1 MVRARVEIGR
11 LQRRLWQ
18 RQRKLIAA
26 SVLVANADFRGYEDG
41 YLRRTRTFLREAS
54 FAELLDAAAQ
64 ADLVYVGDYHTL
76 KQAQRSFLKLVQR
89 RWPRRPLLLALEFV
103 QGKHQSAV
111 DAWLEGRLPEARFLE
126 QIEYSRHAVFNT
138 WFHFRE
144 IFEEA
149 RRQKL
154 PVVAIDLLGSG
165 RTTLADRDRYAA
177 RRIAAALKRHPEAQ
191 VFTLAGQLHVAPPHL
206 PQAVAEELLRDGRAP
221 GRPLTVYQ
229 NCERIW
235 WALEREGR
243 ELEVEACVLRPGEWC
258 LINTPPVVVQQ
269 SYLDWIEGGA
279 QPLEGGHLEARFRL
293 LARTVAR
300 FLGLETKELREAL
313 HHVSVYTAGDL
324 SFLDA
329 LPVSGRERRQIEK
342 QILSRESYY
351 IPRAH
356 VAYLANLSVNH
367 AAEEA
372 AHFVRHVV
380 SGATGEPLGLVDA
393 FYARALEEAYAFCG
407 SKIVNPRRKC
417 PHEPEFERL
426 ARSGDGFTRE
436 VARFVLEY
444 RAVERAFEHN
454 SGRGLRRMRAR
465 YRTAG
470 SELFNAVTHSLG
482 YMLGERIYYALATGL
497 LLKREVRELFLDP
510 LDEDCQP
517 FLTYLDLSRRLANV
531 RIPKR
536 V

>member
-1 MVRARVEIGR
+1 VVRARIEIGR

-26 SVLVANADFRGYEDG
+26 SVLGGSAEFRRYEG
-41 YLRRTRTFLREAS
+41 RYLRQTRGFEREAA
-54 FAELLDAAAQ
+54 FVELLQAIAR

-89 RWPRRPLLLALEFV
+89 RWTRRPLVLALEFV
-103 QGKHQSAV
+103 QGKHQAAV
-111 DAWLEGRLPEARFLE
+111 DAYLAGQLSEARFLE
-126 QIEYSRHAVFNT
+126 RIEYARHAVFDT
-138 WFHFRE
+138 WSHFRQ

-154 PVVAIDLLGSG
+154 TVVAIDLMASG
-165 RTTLADRDRYAA
+165 GTSLLERDRYAA
-177 RRIAAALKRHPEAQ
+177 RRIAAAVRERPDAQ

-206 PQAVAEELLRDGRAP
+206 PDAVAAEILRRGLPARQA
-221 GRPLTVYQ
+221 LTVYQ

-235 WALEREGR
+235 WTLQREGR
-243 ELEVEACVLRPGEWC
+243 ELEVEACLLRPGEWC

-279 QPLEGGHLEARFRL
+279 QPLESGHLETRFRL
-293 LARTVAR
+293 LAMTVAR
-300 FLGLETKELREAL
+300 FLGLETQEVRESL
-313 HHVSVYTAGDL
+313 QHVAVYTAGDL
-324 SFLDA
+324 SFLDT
-329 LPVSGRERRQIEK
+329 LPFNGRERREIEK

-351 IPRAH
+351 IPRARI
-356 VAYLANLSVNH
+356 AYLANLSVNH

-380 SGATGEPLGLVDA
+380 SGAGDEPRGLADA

-426 ARSGDGFTRE
+426 SGSGDLFTRE
-436 VARFVLEY
+436 VARFVLEH
-444 RAVERAFEHN
+444 RALERAT
-454 SGRGLRRMRAR
+454 GRGLRRMETL
-465 YRTAG
+465 YQTAG
-470 SELFNAVTHSLG
+470 SDLFNAVTHSLG
-482 YMLGERIYYALATGL
+482 YMLGERIYYALATGQM
-497 LLKREVRELFLDP
+497 LKREVRELFLDP
-510 LDEDCQP
+510 LEEDGAA
-517 FLTYLDLSRRLANV
+517 LVTYLDLSRRLADV
-531 RIPKR
+531 QIPKR
-536 V
+536 F

>member
-11 LQRRLWQ
+11 LQRRLWR

-26 SVLVANADFRGYEDG
+26 SVLGANADFRRYQAGV
-41 YLRRTRTFLREAS
+41 LLRTRTFQREAS
-54 FAELLDAAAQ
+54 YAELLDAAAQ

-89 RWPRRPLLLALEFV
+89 RASRRPLLLALEFV
-103 QGKHQSAV
+103 QGKHQAGV
-111 DAWLEGRLPEARFLE
+111 DAFLQGKLPEARFLE
-126 QIEYSRHAVFNT
+126 RIEYSRHAVFDT
-138 WFHFRE
+138 WSHFRE
-144 IFEEA
+144 IFAEA

-165 RTTLADRDRYAA
+165 STTLADRDRYAA
-177 RRIAAALKRHPEAQ
+177 RRIAAAVESHPGAQ
-191 VFTLAGQLHVAPPHL
+191 VFALAGQLHVSPQHL
-206 PQAVAEELLRDGRAP
+206 PQAVAEELLKRGRAP
-221 GRPLTVYQ
+221 GRQLTVYQ
-229 NCERIW
+229 NLERIW

-243 ELEVEACVLRPGEWC
+243 ELEVEACVVRPGEWC

-279 QPLEGGHLEARFRL
+279 EPLSSEHLEARFRL

-300 FLGLETKELREAL
+300 FLGLETQELRKAL
-313 HHVSVYTAGDL
+313 QHVAVYTAGDL

-329 LPVSGRERRQIEK
+329 LTLSGRERRQIEQ

-380 SGATGEPLGLVDA
+380 SGATGEPRGLVDA

-426 ARSGDGFTRE
+426 ARTGDGFTRE
-436 VARFVLEY
+436 VARFVLDH
-444 RAVERAFEHN
+444 RAIERTA
-454 SGRGLRRMRAR
+454 GRGLRRMQGL

-482 YMLGERIYYALATGL
+482 YMLGERIYYALATGV
-497 LLKREVRELFLDP
+497 LLKREVRALFLDP
-510 LDEDCQP
+510 LDDDGQP
-517 FLTYLDLSRRLANV
+517 FLTYLELSRRLSKV